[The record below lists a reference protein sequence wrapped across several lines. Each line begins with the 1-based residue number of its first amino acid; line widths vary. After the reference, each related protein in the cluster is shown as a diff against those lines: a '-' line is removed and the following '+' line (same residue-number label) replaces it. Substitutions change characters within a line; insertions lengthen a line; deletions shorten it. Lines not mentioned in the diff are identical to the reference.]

1 MKVQKLYNHNYT
13 PYSGQPAAA
22 VVQSAKGHHFAG
34 KRIENISYPLTVS
47 AAQNALFCC
56 ISEGEQPQKLM
67 VSKPIGPL
75 IAYWKQEYNLKVSQL
90 PEKSKASFDFKNI
103 TLPGSSSP
111 LDLLKSLLDRAKV
124 EESNFPVAAIAETKE
139 GFVSGVN
146 IECSAWNM
154 GLCAERIAISKALTY
169 TVSNINALHIH
180 TRFGEFS
187 SPCGACRQI
196 ISEHLP
202 KKKIY
207 LYHADGSQSVHFSND
222 LLPLSFQSSSLQ
234 NL

>member
-1 MKVQKLYNHNYT
+1 HPHGVCLSSSLLRRTPTLPLSPYT
-13 PYSGQPAAA
+13 
-22 VVQSAKGHHFAG
+22 
-34 KRIENISYPLTVS
+34 T
-47 AAQNALFCC
+47 LFR
-56 ISEGEQPQKLM
+56 S
-67 VSKPIGPL
+67 
-75 IAYWKQEYNLKVSQL
+75 
-90 PEKSKASFDFKNI
+90 KSKASFDFKNI

-196 ISEHLP
+196 IREH
-202 KKKIY
+202 
-207 LYHADGSQSVHFSND
+207 
-222 LLPLSFQSSSLQ
+222 
-234 NL
+234 